1 MSNVEFVWSLF
12 SQINGV
18 KSPVVNGYHDEEE
31 VKETPQQHVEA
42 PQTKKKEE
50 MRREAVPES
59 SVRKDSPVLIVK
71 AEVHPQP
78 QLPDHLRKRG

>member
-1 MSNVEFVWSLF
+1 MFL
-12 SQINGV
+12 QINGV

-31 VKETPQQHVEA
+31 VREIEA

-50 MRREAVPES
+50 IRHEAVPES

>member
-1 MSNVEFVWSLF
+1 MFL
-12 SQINGV
+12 QINGV

-31 VKETPQQHVEA
+31 VRETPQQPVEA
-42 PQTKKKEE
+42 PQIRKKEE
-50 MRREAVPES
+50 IRHEAVPES

-78 QLPDHLRKRG
+78 QLPDHLKKRG

>member
-1 MSNVEFVWSLF
+1 M
-12 SQINGV
+12 
-18 KSPVVNGYHDEEE
+18 NGYHDEEE

-59 SVRKDSPVLIVK
+59 SVRKNSPVLIVK